1 MSISKKEVK
10 YVSDLSRIKLEEKEL
25 EKFTSQLDKIL
36 EYIEQ
41 LKEVDTEQV
50 QVTSHSVELQNVV
63 REDKKTK
70 ASLTNDEATGMAP
83 DKEKEFFRVPRI
95 IE

>member
-10 YVSDLSRIKLEEKEL
+10 YVADLSRIKLEEDEL
-25 EKFTSQLDKIL
+25 DKFTSQLDKIL

-41 LKEVDTEQV
+41 LKEVDTEK
-50 QVTSHSVELQNVV
+50 TEITFHSVSLQNVV
-63 REDKKTK
+63 REDKQTK
-70 ASLTNDEATGMAP
+70 PSLTNDEATKIAP
-83 DKEKEFFRVPRI
+83 DKEKEFFRVPKI